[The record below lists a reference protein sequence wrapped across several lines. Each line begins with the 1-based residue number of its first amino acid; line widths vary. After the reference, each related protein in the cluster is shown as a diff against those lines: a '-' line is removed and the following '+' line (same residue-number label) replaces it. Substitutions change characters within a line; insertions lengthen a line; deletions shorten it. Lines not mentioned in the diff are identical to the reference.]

1 MICCIC
7 DKEIEHMKTEDGE
20 VYWKIGHNARPG
32 KAGRCCTKCNIK
44 VVIPERLEGILEME
58 KERDLEVKHG

>member
-20 VYWKIGHNARPG
+20 VYWKIGHNARPV